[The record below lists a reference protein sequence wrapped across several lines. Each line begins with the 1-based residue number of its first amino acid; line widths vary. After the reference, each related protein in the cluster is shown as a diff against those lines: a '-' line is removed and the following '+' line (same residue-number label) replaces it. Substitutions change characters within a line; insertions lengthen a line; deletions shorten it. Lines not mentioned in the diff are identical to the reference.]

1 MAGLCHCSN
10 RHPKERMP
18 TGHTSPLA
26 ATIHDVSIKHRL
38 PLGGAK
44 KKGTCTISS
53 SLIPSRVETLAFG
66 NARKNRAVASLSSSS
81 ARCAPMQTSRRF
93 QSFPLALVLVSSNV
107 EIVLTTGSTAE
118 RHEPVLH
125 LLRRRGPPVW
135 VKLLCVGVYIR
146 VTMQTPCLRRDNR
159 PA

>member
-1 MAGLCHCSN
+1 MRG
-10 RHPKERMP
+10 RTEQ
-18 TGHTSPLA
+18 SP
-26 ATIHDVSIKHRL
+26 VSVLVRQDALQCRL
-38 PLGGAK
+38 LDGF
-44 KKGTCTISS
+44 
-53 SLIPSRVETLAFG
+53 SR
-66 NARKNRAVASLSSSS
+66 
-81 ARCAPMQTSRRF
+81 
-93 QSFPLALVLVSSNV
+93 FPLALVLVSSNV